1 MKKNIYLSIA
11 FGSAVLFSSS
21 PISAQQSGLGT
32 KKATTPS
39 TLPSTTE
46 ITNLAGKMM
55 VRSEANG
62 LNQNVPVYDQIH
74 TPIKWY
80 ALENENNPHYWENVN
95 SSKIWI
101 ELDQGFSIT
110 DPEIHDFLETHG
122 LTKVIG
128 ESKRKQQTNYWIF
141 SLENGTP
148 SMVISIAKAA
158 QKVVGIK
165 YVEPAVYYTKSYTPN
180 DPLYEYQWGP
190 YVSNFEAGWDYGT
203 GGNSF
208 NVVAVIDD
216 ACDWNHEDLY
226 DQVWYGWDYAME
238 DWDITSDNPQ
248 EHKHGTHVTGTVAAT
263 IGNGVGVAGM
273 VNDTVYFGKVGLPDG
288 TMSDQAIVNAI
299 YDIGDI
305 PRVTVVNMSLGG
317 EAPSTAVEQACNYAW
332 NNGKLLVVASGN
344 NGQGFISWP
353 AAFDAAMAVG
363 SIGGDGT
370 DLYLTAYSQYG
381 FEQEI
386 CAPGGDMQT
395 GFGIVSCI
403 PGNDYEAM
411 EGTSMASPHVAGLA
425 GLLKNLNSDL
435 TNVDIRN
442 ILASTAY
449 DFGDTG
455 WDQYFGY
462 GMINAEFAIQTAIGG
477 VTGTTQ
483 LDAADVMTVY
493 PNPASD
499 RISIAK
505 KIDFSQ
511 GQIEVFDSAG
521 EKVMESNVGNGR
533 LTTIQIAELPQG
545 VYILKMTSEKGV
557 ASTKFVKI

>member
-1 MKKNIYLSIA
+1 
-11 FGSAVLFSSS
+11 
-21 PISAQQSGLGT
+21 
-32 KKATTPS
+32 
-39 TLPSTTE
+39 
-46 ITNLAGKMM
+46 
-55 VRSEANG
+55 
-62 LNQNVPVYDQIH
+62 
-74 TPIKWY
+74 
-80 ALENENNPHYWENVN
+80 
-95 SSKIWI
+95 
-101 ELDQGFSIT
+101 
-110 DPEIHDFLETHG
+110 
-122 LTKVIG
+122 
-128 ESKRKQQTNYWIF
+128 
-141 SLENGTP
+141 LENGTP

-158 QKVVGIK
+158 KQVVGIK
-165 YVEPAVYYTKSYTPN
+165 YVEPAVHYKKSYTPN

-190 YVSNFEAGWDYGT
+190 YVSNFENGWEYGM
-203 GGNSF
+203 GGNSY

-238 DWDITSDNPQ
+238 DWDITPDNPQ

-288 TMSDQAIVNAI
+288 TMSDEAIVNAI

-305 PRVTVVNMSLGG
+305 PRVSVVNMSLGG
-317 EAPSTAVEQACNYAW
+317 EAPGTAVEQACNYAW

-353 AAFDAAMAVG
+353 AAFPSAMAVG

-370 DLYLTAYSQYG
+370 DLYLTAYSQFG
-381 FEQEI
+381 NEQEI

-425 GLLKNLNSDL
+425 GLLKNLNEDL
-435 TNVDIRN
+435 TNVELRN

-449 DFGDTG
+449 DFGNTG
-455 WDQYFGY
+455 WDPYFGY
-462 GMINAEFAIQTAIGG
+462 GMINAELAIQTALGA
-477 VTGTTQ
+477 VTGTAE

-505 KIDFSQ
+505 KMDFSQ
-511 GQIEVFDSAG
+511 GQFEIHNSAG
-521 EKVMESNVGNGR
+521 KRVMETNVGNAR
-533 LTTIQIAELPQG
+533 LTTVQIADLPQG